1 MKHADNASGRRKR
14 VDWYIA
20 WGLIAVITVLHYS
33 TMKTLVHF
41 HTLYRDLYFIP
52 ILLVSFV
59 YGLRTGFFTSII
71 IVLLYLPHVLMTWS
85 AQPGVNFGN
94 VTQIFVYV
102 IVAVTMGYL
111 SDREKARQ
119 AQIIES
125 ENWAALGRA
134 SLAMSYELED
144 VRRTLRNLLSSTA
157 ECNAARDGIQEV
169 IERLATLEQAAAR
182 FAPDRA
188 ARAQP
193 VVEVNEVV
201 LKARDELIDLA
212 RKKEVGLVLDLKPT
226 GCFIKMNTSNLQ
238 WVIMELTRNAIEHS
252 RPGGVVTISSEHDS
266 GRCTLEVKDRG
277 AGISA
282 ENLQKIFVPFYTT
295 KEKGT
300 GLGLAACQKV
310 MRDEG
315 AEIEVESTPGEGS
328 TFKLALPLAHTKSAA
343 DG

>member
-1 MKHADNASGRRKR
+1 MKHADKTSGRRRR

-33 TMKTLVHF
+33 TMTTLLHF
-41 HTLYRDLYFIP
+41 HTLYRDLYFVP
-52 ILLVSFV
+52 ILLMSFV
-59 YGLRTGFFTSII
+59 YGLRTGLFTSII
-71 IVLLYLPHVLMTWS
+71 IVALYLPHVFMTWS

-94 VTQIFVYV
+94 LMQVFVFV
-102 IVAVTMGYL
+102 IVAATMGYL

-119 AQIIES
+119 VQIIEA

-144 VRRTLRNLLSSTA
+144 VRRTLRSLLSSTT
-157 ECNAARDGIQEV
+157 ECSAAREGLQEV
-169 IERLATLEQAAAR
+169 IERLATLEQASAR

-188 ARAQP
+188 SRAQA

-201 LKARDELIDLA
+201 LKARNDLIDLA
-212 RKKEVGLVLDLKPT
+212 RSKDISLVVDLKPT
-226 GCFIKMNTSNLQ
+226 GCFIKMNETNLQ
-238 WVIMELTRNAIEHS
+238 WAITELTRNAIEHS
-252 RPGGVVTISSEHDS
+252 SSGGVVTISSEHDG
-266 GRCTLEVKDRG
+266 GRCNLKVKDRG
-277 AGISA
+277 EGISA

-310 MRDEG
+310 TRDEG
-315 AEIEVESTPGEGS
+315 AQIEVQSTPGEGS
-328 TFKLALPLAHTKSAA
+328 TFTLGLPLAHKKTEATA
-343 DG
+343 